1 MREPAGLRG
10 HSNFVQSIYPELPP
24 KNFPGCR
31 LSKPALAPFRVAF
44 TGDFLDPTGR
54 PRYSDYGLPT
64 FADQPHVVHRL
75 IDSFSPEVTAEQI
88 GDANG
93 VVVLTPRI
101 TARSLAGRSDL
112 LAIARFGVGYDTV
125 DVPACTENDVL
136 AIIAVGAVDRSVA
149 EATVMWMLALSHH
162 VRQKDRLVRTG
173 DWDGRSAYMGTELR
187 RRTLGLVGFGR
198 IARAVVPLVAP
209 FGLAEIV
216 AYDPHVDPRLAG
228 QLGVRLVELDE
239 LLAKS
244 DFVSIHCPL
253 EDSTRNLIGAM
264 QLQRMKPTA
273 YLINTS
279 RGGIVDEGALDR
291 ALKDK
296 QIAGAALDVFEK
308 EPVTSPHPLAVHD
321 NVLLAPHCI
330 AWTEELFSEIGRTV
344 CQALVDL
351 SKGKEPIGIVNPEV
365 VTRPG
370 FQKKWSRWRGKN

>member
-1 MREPAGLRG
+1 M
-10 HSNFVQSIYPELPP
+10 SNSSLV
-24 KNFPGCR
+24 
-31 LSKPALAPFRVAF
+31 PFRVAF
-44 TGDFLDPTGR
+44 TGDFLDTSGR

-64 FADQPHVVHRL
+64 FADQPQIAHRL
-75 IDSFSPEVTAEQI
+75 IATSSPELSPEQI

-93 VVVLTPRI
+93 VVVLTPRV
-101 TARSLAGRSDL
+101 TRRSVTGRHDL

-136 AIIAVGAVDRSVA
+136 VIIAIGAVDRSVA
-149 EATVMWMLALSHH
+149 EATVTWMLALSHH

-173 DWDGRSAYMGTELR
+173 DWDSRSGYMGTELR
-187 RRTLGLVGFGR
+187 RRTLGLIGLGR
-198 IARAVVPLVAP
+198 IARAVLPLVAP

-216 AYDPHVDPRLAG
+216 AYDPYVDPKLAAQAG
-228 QLGVRLVELDE
+228 IRLVGLDE

-253 EDSTRNLIGAM
+253 EESTRNLIGAK

-279 RGGIVDEGALDR
+279 RGGIVDEAALGEVLKKR
-291 ALKDK
+291 A
-296 QIAGAALDVFEK
+296 IAGAALDVFEK
-308 EPVTSPHPLAVHD
+308 EPVTVPHPLAELD

-330 AWTEELFSEIGRTV
+330 AWTEELFSEIGRTI

-351 SKGKEPIGIVNPEV
+351 SLGKQPVGIVNPDV
-365 VTRPG
+365 LTRPG
-370 FQKKWSRWRGKN
+370 FQQKWARWRR